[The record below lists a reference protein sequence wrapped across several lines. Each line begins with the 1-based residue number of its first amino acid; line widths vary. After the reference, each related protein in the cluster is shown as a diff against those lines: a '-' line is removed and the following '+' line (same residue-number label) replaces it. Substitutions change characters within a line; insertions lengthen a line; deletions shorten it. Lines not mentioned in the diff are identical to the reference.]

1 MKAKLSEYINW
12 TLEILSRHVVLRYL
26 ISGGMAGATDLIALY
41 FLNTILGL
49 YYLLA
54 AILAF
59 IIAFSVSFTMHKFWT
74 FESHEEETHKQVVL
88 YFGTS
93 LFGLS
98 LNTLLMY
105 LFVDFVHIPVL
116 LSQIIVG
123 FLVASVT
130 FFISRS
136 IVFKYKPKL

>member
-1 MKAKLSEYINW
+1 MKW
-12 TLEILSRHVVLRYL
+12 GFEILSRHVVLRYL
-26 ISGGMAGATDLIALY
+26 VSGGMAGVTDLAALY

-59 IIAFSVSFTMHKFWT
+59 LTAFAVSFTMHKFWT
-74 FESHEEETHKQVVL
+74 FESHEEETHKQVIL
-88 YFGTS
+88 YLGTS

-105 LFVDFVHIPVL
+105 LFVDFIHLKVL

-136 IVFKYKPKL
+136 IVFKYKLK